1 VRRTVA
7 WIALGV
13 LAGVLV
19 TVYLGIRP
27 GRPNVPPVDV
37 PTTAELGQLPDD
49 ARRGLE
55 PMGPGGRP
63 GGSGRLVYP
72 PPAPRKVH
80 PLLGEADEAVL
91 AEGREEIR
99 STAAPELAEVIRAV
113 VRAGGEPGEPGALT
127 IDYPL
132 DETIFPPE
140 IVPPTFR
147 WHEPSEEADTWLVDV
162 ALAGEPEHIYVL
174 SPGRPPPAGPI
185 DPECISEHNE
195 IYEPTP
201 YQASARSWT
210 PGDAVWTAIKRGSVG
225 QASTVTI
232 LGFDSGEPAESLS
245 RGRISI
251 TTSADPVGAPIFY
264 RDVPLAPAV
273 TQKGV
278 IAPLGEYAI
287 SLIGWRLRD
296 VSRPQSRLLMS
307 SLPTCT
313 NCHSFSADGKTLG
326 MDLDGP
332 QGDKG
337 SYLIAPV
344 TRETVIDEKDVI
356 SWNSFADKPEGQKT
370 IGFLS
375 RVSPDGEH
383 VVTTL
388 NEDVYVCNFLDHR
401 FLQVFYPTRGILGY
415 YSRATGEIRVLP
427 GADDANYVHCDAV
440 WTPDGEHLVF
450 ARAEAKD
457 AYPEHG
463 RLPERANDPEETQIQ
478 YDLCR
483 IPFNGGRGGEPEPIA
498 GASEN
503 GMSNT
508 FPKVSPDGKWI
519 VFVKCRNGQLMR
531 PDSTLWIVPA
541 EGGTARPMRCN
552 TRRMNSWHS
561 FSPNG
566 RWMVFSSK
574 ANTPYTQMFLTHL
587 DEQGNDSPAVLVPNS
602 TAANRAVNIP
612 EFVDVAYDALQ
623 SIRAPALEYLL
634 HGIRGVELG
643 KRGMLDEAMAE
654 FDAAVKL
661 RPDYWR
667 GHLNAA
673 VALLGRGMLDEAMAR
688 LDKVL
693 EVDPQRG
700 RAHGSVGGVLEKTGM
715 LDEAMA
721 HFEAALKIDP
731 GEPEAHADMARL
743 LVQKGRLDE
752 ALSHLQTAIE
762 LDPKNARRRSE
773 LATVLFLV
781 RKLDP
786 ACRQF
791 QKSLE
796 LDPSRHET
804 RVVYAKALAARGD
817 FAPAVAQ
824 LQKAMVADPNNPRR
838 ANDLAWMLAVCPP
851 ADVRDGAKAV
861 QLAERACAVTGHR
874 NPLFLSTLAAAYAET
889 GKFPEAVATATKALG
904 LVGPQDHRLAQ
915 TIRQHLDLYRAGK
928 PCRPLRNGPTE

>member
-13 LAGVLV
+13 SLGVV
-19 TVYLGIRP
+19 AAVYVGTRP
-27 GRPNVPPVDV
+27 GRPNVPSADV
-37 PTTAELGQLPDD
+37 PATSDPGQPPDD
-49 ARRGLE
+49 ARRGLA
-55 PMGPGGRP
+55 PIGPGGRP
-63 GGSGRLVYP
+63 DGSGRLID
-72 PPAPRKVH
+72 PPAAPKEVH

-99 STAAPELAEVIRAV
+99 STASPERAEVIRAV
-113 VRAGGEPGEPGALT
+113 LRADGEPGAPDSLT

-140 IVPPTFR
+140 IVAPTFL
-147 WHEPSEEADTWLVDV
+147 WHEPTEEADTWLVDV
-162 ALAGEPEHIYVL
+162 ALAGGPEHLYVL
-174 SPGRPPPAGPI
+174 SAGRPPPAGPI

-195 IYEPTP
+195 VYEPTP
-201 YQASARSWT
+201 YQASAKSWT
-210 PGDAVWTAIKRGSVG
+210 PGDAVWTAIKRASVER
-225 QASTVTI
+225 ASTVTI
-232 LGFDSGEPAESLS
+232 LGFRSGEPAEALS

-251 TTSADPVGAPIFY
+251 ATSADPVGAPIFY

-273 TQKGV
+273 TRKGV

-287 SLIGWRLRD
+287 RLIGWRLRD
-296 VSRPQSRLLMS
+296 VSKPESRLLMS
-307 SLPTCT
+307 NLPTCT

-337 SYLIAPV
+337 SYLVAPV
-344 TRETVIDEKDVI
+344 TRKTVIEEKDVI
-356 SWNSFADKPEGQKT
+356 TWNSFADKPEKQKT

-388 NEDVYVCNFLDHR
+388 NEEVYVCNFLDHR

-415 YSRATGEIRVLP
+415 YSRATGEIRALP
-427 GADDANYVHCDAV
+427 GADDPDYVHCDAV
-440 WTPDGEHLVF
+440 WTPDGGHLVF
-450 ARAEAKD
+450 ARAEARD

-463 RLPERANDPEETQIQ
+463 RLPERANGPDETPIQ

-483 IPFNGGRGGEPEPIA
+483 IPFDAGRGGKPEPIA

-541 EGGTARPMRCN
+541 EGGTARRMRCN

-587 DEQGNDSPAVLVPNS
+587 DERGNDSPAVLVPHA

-612 EFVDVAYDALQ
+612 EFVNVAYDALQ

-654 FDAAVKL
+654 FDAAVRL

-673 VALLGRGMLDEAMAR
+673 VVLLGRGRLDEAMAR

-693 EVDPQRG
+693 EVDPQRC
-700 RAHGSVGGVLEKTGM
+700 RAHGSVGGVLERSGM

-721 HFEAALKIDP
+721 HFEAALDIDP
-731 GEPEAHADMARL
+731 REPEAHADMARL
-743 LVQKGRLDE
+743 LAQKGRLDE

-773 LATVLFLV
+773 MATVLFLV
-781 RKLDP
+781 KKLDG

-791 QKSLE
+791 QKSLD
-796 LDPSRHET
+796 LDPSRYET

-817 FAPAVAQ
+817 FGPAVTQ
-824 LQKAMVADPNNPRR
+824 LHKAMVDDPNNPRR
-838 ANDLAWMLAVCPP
+838 ANDLAWMLAVCPQ
-851 ADVRDGAKAV
+851 ADVRDGARALR
-861 QLAERACAVTGHR
+861 LAERACAVTRHR
-874 NPLFLSTLAAAYAET
+874 DPLFLSTLAAAYAET
-889 GKFPEAVATATKALG
+889 GKFREAVATATKALD
-904 LVGPQDHRLAQ
+904 LARPQDRRLAQ

-928 PCRPLRNGPTE
+928 PCRLMRNGPTE